1 MAEDRRP
8 IGYWLKHVDRLIDE
22 TLLRTLSADDL
33 SRRHWQVLNTLAAGP
48 ANVRALADVLRP
60 FVGDEPLAIDRVI
73 DDLVRRGWLRP
84 ENGSFELSEQGR
96 AAHTRVQERVA
107 ATRQRLRAGIT
118 DEEYLQVVAILQRMA
133 ANLESHR

>member
-60 FVGDEPLAIDRVI
+60 FVGDEPLASA
-73 DDLVRRGWLRP
+73 GK
-84 ENGSFELSEQGR
+84 
-96 AAHTRVQERVA
+96 
-107 ATRQRLRAGIT
+107 RQL
-118 DEEYLQVVAILQRMA
+118 
-133 ANLESHR
+133 